1 MRSEKM
7 LKELFEEVD
16 LDGHVIE
23 VAVSVVLQPL
33 NIIGPEYYLYYIG
46 NSFFLFSWALMMI

>member
-1 MRSEKM
+1 M
-7 LKELFEEVD
+7 LKELFEEID

-23 VAVSVVLQPL
+23 VAVSEVLQPL